1 MLQLF
6 TISDSLLLG
15 QVAFFHY
22 EKGLAYSMKPED
34 PALYHDACSSLPKL
48 RHVWDEEEEESAAP
62 AAAAAA
68 PAAAAEIGG
77 NGAGPPAT
85 GRAVDA

>member
-22 EKGLAYSMKPED
+22 KKGLAYSMKPED
-34 PALYHDACSSLPKL
+34 PALYHDACCALPN
-48 RHVWDEEEEESAAP
+48 WDGAIEQVASRKFIAEMVRLAASRTSP
-62 AAAAAA
+62 FFA
-68 PAAAAEIGG
+68 PGET
-77 NGAGPPAT
+77 GPP
-85 GRAVDA
+85 VWCH